1 MVFLKNVR
9 ILCGNAI
16 EVRSPY
22 FDRSLEKAMT
32 TAPTV
37 VRRTLIVASLAI
49 AAGAVGFVA
58 RPTPLNANT
67 TSRPATIEPSNNWLK
82 GLKAKHRQFF
92 DNPAPNGG
100 IALVHVMNYYDTYN
114 KAFSVKD
121 ADINAVLTFY
131 GATTFY
137 GLNDNAWAKY
147 RLGEFLETNDAATG
161 KPATANPWRSAPT
174 ILGITLPPASIE
186 SLQKR
191 GATMILCNNALT
203 IFSSLL
209 AAKRG
214 LDAQVVY
221 EDLKA
226 NILPGVELIP
236 GMVVAVEQAQRAGLS
251 YHRQ

>member
-1 MVFLKNVR
+1 M
-9 ILCGNAI
+9 
-16 EVRSPY
+16 S
-22 FDRSLEKAMT
+22 
-32 TAPTV
+32 TAPTS
-37 VRRTLIVASLAI
+37 VRRTLIVASLAVI
-49 AAGAVGFVA
+49 AGTVGFVA
-58 RPTPLNANT
+58 RPAPASARTE
-67 TSRPATIEPSNNWLK
+67 SRPTTIEPSNNWLK

-100 IALVHVMNYYDTYN
+100 VALVHVLNYYDTYN

-121 ADINAVLTFY
+121 ADIKAVLTFY

-137 GLNDNAWAKY
+137 GLNDSAWAKY
-147 RLGEFLETNDAATG
+147 RLGEFLETNDPATG
-161 KPATANPWRSAPT
+161 KPATANPWRTAPT
-174 ILGITLPPASIE
+174 VLVITIPPASIE

-203 IFSSLL
+203 IFSGLL
-209 AAKRG
+209 AEKRG
-214 LDAQVVY
+214 LDAKVVY